1 MLQYADVEAPVL
13 ALSDDTEMNF
23 VTAQKRVAF
32 YMVADKTHPSFGN
45 KGARSQNNLASPA
58 SRHYVDTESYKFDY
72 LSGDGFGFTVRI
84 PGRRGQRSRS
94 HDAIER
100 LKRPPLQTF
109 EEARSRSRR
118 NEVTPA
124 CGFDLANE
132 RPEFPYVMPS
142 HHGRFCENDFVE
154 ELGNMPRASQSKRSV
169 LRRSKTSS
177 FESDALGKRRDF
189 MRTRSEH
196 GMKVKV
202 NEELTSHS
210 PGCRPRNEH
219 PMLEPSAPIPSYS
232 HVSSLRTNYK
242 QR

>member
-13 ALSDDTEMNF
+13 AVSDDTEMNF
-23 VTAQKRVAF
+23 VTAQNRVAF
-32 YMVADKTHPSFGN
+32 YMVADKTHPSFGSKN
-45 KGARSQNNLASPA
+45 ARSQNNLTSPA
-58 SRHYVDTESYKFDY
+58 SRHVVDMESYKFDY

-84 PGRRGQRSRS
+84 PGRRGQRTRS
-94 HDAIER
+94 HDAVER

-109 EEARSRSRR
+109 VEARNRSRR
-118 NEVTPA
+118 SVVTPVYA
-124 CGFDLANE
+124 FDLADE
-132 RPEFPYVMPS
+132 GPEFPYGIPS
-142 HHGRFCENDFVE
+142 HHGHYYGNDLLE
-154 ELGNMPRASQSKRSV
+154 ELGNTPRATQSKRRD

-177 FESDALGKRRDF
+177 LDLDVLGKRRDF

-196 GMKVKV
+196 GMKVKA
-202 NEELTSHS
+202 NEEVTSHS

-219 PMLEPSAPIPSYS
+219 PLLEPSAPVPSYS